1 MTGYLRRVLRLPRRY
16 RGIIGVILILST
28 SMISAQRLFNT
39 GLYES
44 LHRQSAMRLTGD
56 IEIAS
61 TRPLSASANAT
72 IDRVVSSATGTA
84 RRQIFSSVIQL
95 PNQRTQL
102 VEMLAVDAAY
112 PLRGT
117 CLVHDGTTIRPLA
130 AVLTP
135 GTHGVV
141 VSKAFARAT
150 TATIGTPIT
159 LGDWSAT
166 VMGIIEEEPDINLQ
180 SASYGPRVYMPYD
193 QLNQLGFDNTMAR
206 KYYSLFM
213 TLEDPRDA
221 PAIQATLQ
229 TELGVDGDEKTI
241 RGAYGP
247 AQPIVIRTPEDVVE
261 SVMNNMD
268 AFNAFFLFLSLFILL
283 MSGTAFGAI
292 LWMSIMQSAPV
303 IHDLRYLGVSWRQIW
318 QFYWIQTLKLAT
330 VVIGIGGCVGA
341 VMANIALNMVG
352 NGLNMSTNWAWPS
365 GMDVAFIG
373 LVPLVGMMGMTM
385 MILVMAHSN
394 HITTHRVTL
403 VKPWRWIA
411 LGGAGL
417 GIFFMGFL
425 MVNGMDMVESGMIVA
440 VLFSLFGGM
449 GAMDAV
455 IRMGLRRWRIR
466 GSVRVSLAMRYAGDT
481 LAIRRLSFMALS
493 VCLSIILII
502 SHVSQSVSNAFS
514 PNTVA
519 TRPTLFVIDILS
531 HQLAA
536 FKAATDKTTADTAP
550 MIRTRI
556 QSINGQSL
564 EDYGNARDDINSEFL
579 FREQNLSSRDALYE
593 SESLIRGTWFTP
605 SDGRV
610 EMSVEDRFAKR
621 LQLDLGDEITF
632 NVFGTPFSATV
643 SSIRSVDWGTFQ
655 PNFFMLIEPPY
666 LNDIPGTWISAV
678 HTPSGMSTTDF
689 NVALSNQ
696 FSNIV
701 VIDIEST
708 LKKVQSFLRGIFLA
722 IQLGAWYGVLVGV
735 GLFFLLARIYA
746 DIRHTRHQEL
756 YWIGLSH
763 RDIRWISLIEMSVF
777 SNALFIGAAIIS
789 VMVCE
794 WLRSTFIVLPFSYS
808 IGWPIAVWV
817 GINVMTV
824 AITFGTAQK
833 METN

>member
-112 PLRGT
+112 PLRGI

-213 TLEDPRDA
+213 TLEAPRDA

-268 AFNAFFLFLSLFILL
+268 AFNAFFLFL
-283 MSGTAFGAI
+283 
-292 LWMSIMQSAPV
+292 
-303 IHDLRYLGVSWRQIW
+303 
-318 QFYWIQTLKLAT
+318 
-330 VVIGIGGCVGA
+330 
-341 VMANIALNMVG
+341 
-352 NGLNMSTNWAWPS
+352 
-365 GMDVAFIG
+365 
-373 LVPLVGMMGMTM
+373 
-385 MILVMAHSN
+385 
-394 HITTHRVTL
+394 
-403 VKPWRWIA
+403 
-411 LGGAGL
+411 
-417 GIFFMGFL
+417 
-425 MVNGMDMVESGMIVA
+425 
-440 VLFSLFGGM
+440 
-449 GAMDAV
+449 
-455 IRMGLRRWRIR
+455 
-466 GSVRVSLAMRYAGDT
+466 
-481 LAIRRLSFMALS
+481 
-493 VCLSIILII
+493 
-502 SHVSQSVSNAFS
+502 
-514 PNTVA
+514 
-519 TRPTLFVIDILS
+519 
-531 HQLAA
+531 
-536 FKAATDKTTADTAP
+536 
-550 MIRTRI
+550 
-556 QSINGQSL
+556 
-564 EDYGNARDDINSEFL
+564 
-579 FREQNLSSRDALYE
+579 
-593 SESLIRGTWFTP
+593 
-605 SDGRV
+605 
-610 EMSVEDRFAKR
+610 
-621 LQLDLGDEITF
+621 
-632 NVFGTPFSATV
+632 
-643 SSIRSVDWGTFQ
+643 
-655 PNFFMLIEPPY
+655 
-666 LNDIPGTWISAV
+666 
-678 HTPSGMSTTDF
+678 
-689 NVALSNQ
+689 
-696 FSNIV
+696 
-701 VIDIEST
+701 
-708 LKKVQSFLRGIFLA
+708 
-722 IQLGAWYGVLVGV
+722 GVL
-735 GLFFLLARIYA
+735 
-746 DIRHTRHQEL
+746 
-756 YWIGLSH
+756 
-763 RDIRWISLIEMSVF
+763 
-777 SNALFIGAAIIS
+777 
-789 VMVCE
+789 
-794 WLRSTFIVLPFSYS
+794 
-808 IGWPIAVWV
+808 
-817 GINVMTV
+817 
-824 AITFGTAQK
+824 
-833 METN
+833 